1 MFTHKGVVN
10 LNNAKY
16 ARDPRPIEEGCGCPA
31 CRSFSRAYLRH
42 LFKAGEMLAM
52 RMAVLHNLY
61 FYNKLTEEIR
71 VALEEGRFEKFA
83 DETGP
88 ILEGRA
94 AD

>member
-1 MFTHKGVVN
+1 M
-10 LNNAKY
+10 
-16 ARDPRPIEEGCGCPA
+16 
-31 CRSFSRAYLRH
+31 RH

-71 VALEEGRFEKFA
+71 EALEEGRFEKFA
-83 DETGP
+83 DEKGP